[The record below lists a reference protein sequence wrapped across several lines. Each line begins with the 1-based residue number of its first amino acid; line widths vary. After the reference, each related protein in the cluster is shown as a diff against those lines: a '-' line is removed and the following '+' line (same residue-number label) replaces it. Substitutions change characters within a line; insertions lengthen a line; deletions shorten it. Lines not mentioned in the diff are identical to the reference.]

1 MKPNATHII
10 SQTEGLIMAALEERM
25 AKIDVLLDM
34 AQRMLE
40 AQQATSEGTSH
51 ALVNLHDRVTRL
63 EAWITRQVGE
73 W

>member
-1 MKPNATHII
+1 MTRAAT
-10 SQTEGLIMAALEERM
+10 EKLLVAAVEERL
-25 AKIDVLLDM
+25 AKIDALLDM

-40 AQQATSEGTSH
+40 AQQAATEGTAH
-51 ALVNLHDRVTRL
+51 AIVNLHDRVTRL